1 MDNLGDLRLFVEAAA
16 LGSLSACSW
25 CCPNGAAL
33 TRPCTRCSSDASSW
47 PPPVRALLDFLA
59 ERFAESA
66 SQYAA
71 YLDGS
76 RMTRD

>member
-1 MDNLGDLRLFVEAAA
+1 VLPEWRCPDSPVHALFQRRQFMA
-16 LGSLSACSW
+16 
-25 CCPNGAAL
+25 P
-33 TRPCTRCSSDASSW
+33 R
-47 PPPVRALLDFLA
+47 VRALLDFLA

>member
-16 LGSLSACSW
+16 LGSLAACNW
-25 CCPNGAAL
+25 CCPDSPVHAL
-33 TRPCTRCSSDASSW
+33 FQRRQFMAPR
-47 PPPVRALLDFLA
+47 VRALLDFLA